1 MTKCVSRKRI
11 YYTRQDAVMALLDA
25 RTRFDYADGH
35 GPVAVYQCEDCGC
48 FHLTSKG
55 AMDETLASH
64 LETGN
69 IRRQKEANRWTNKIK
84 NQKGF

>member
-1 MTKCVSRKRI
+1 MMKCASQKRI

-25 RTRFDYADGH
+25 RTRFDYAEGH
-35 GPVAVYQCEDCGC
+35 GPIAIYQCEDCGH

-55 AMDETLASH
+55 VMDETLAAH
-64 LETGN
+64 LESGK
-69 IRRQKEANRWTNKIK
+69 IRRQKEADRWTNKIK